1 MKYCKRCLQPD
12 SRPHIKFDNDGICL
26 ACKWQEKVDNEIDW
40 RKRKEK
46 LIEIAEWAKKNSNGQ
61 HDCVIG
67 VSGGKDST
75 FQAMYAKEE
84 LGLNCLLVNLAPD
97 GITKWGAHN
106 IENLIQQGFDT
117 IKYRPNP
124 KVWKKL
130 IKYSFYEYG
139 NPVKPTEYCLWASSY
154 ITALKFGIPLIIQ
167 GENAGLTLGVV
178 EGVGEGD
185 NALDVNLLDTMAGGN
200 ASDWLIDDLK
210 LNDLI
215 WYQFPDKN
223 ELKNSNI
230 RAIWLN
236 YYVKDWGF
244 THNTEF
250 SKKYGLIGRENH
262 DPSQTGRLSPYCS
275 IDAESHQIV
284 NQLLKYLKFGFGFV
298 TDEVCYFIREGNMT
312 REEAVEKVEKYD
324 GKCGEKYL
332 KEFCDYIE
340 ITTDEFWK
348 VADKFVNK
356 NLFKKDPTTGEWIPQ
371 FMVGMDQEINKDK
384 ELAKA

>member
-1 MKYCKRCLQPD
+1 MRYCKRCLQPD
-12 SRPHIKFDNDGICL
+12 SRPHIKFDDDGICF
-26 ACKWQEKVDNEIDW
+26 ACKWQEKVDNDIDW
-40 RKRKEK
+40 SKRKEK
-46 LIEIAEWAKKNSNGQ
+46 LLEISEWAKKNSKGQ

-117 IKYRPNP
+117 LKFRPNP

-130 IKYSFYEYG
+130 IKYSFYEFG
-139 NPVKPTEYCLWASSY
+139 NPVKPTEYCLWACSY
-154 ITALKFGIPLIIQ
+154 ITAHRFGVPLIIQ

-185 NALDVNLLDTMAGGN
+185 DALDVNLLDTMAGGN

-215 WYQFPDKN
+215 WYQFPDKD
-223 ELKNSNI
+223 ELKKSNI

-236 YYVKDWGF
+236 YYVKNWGF
-244 THNTEF
+244 THNTDF
-250 SKKYGLIGRENH
+250 SKKYGLIGREDH
-262 DPSQTGRLSPYCS
+262 DPALTGRLSPYCS
-275 IDAESHQIV
+275 IDAESVQIV

-312 REEAVEKVEKYD
+312 REDAIKKVEKYD
-324 GKCGEKYL
+324 GKCGDKYL

-340 ITTDEFWK
+340 ISKDEFWK
-348 VADKFVNK
+348 VADQYVNK
-356 NLFKKDPTTGEWIPQ
+356 DLFKKDEVTGEWIPK
-371 FMVGMDQEINKDK
+371 FKVGIDQNTGKK
-384 ELAKA
+384 EELVNS